1 MSFLAI
7 HPHERKR
14 RMKLLALLRTGLS
27 SLYQSVKRFPLTI
40 FLTTVT
46 TVLLIIISRAEG
58 VTTLE
63 TLTRLAMVTALGIP
77 VTLSIALTFERTK
90 TARAVEF
97 GSYALAFCLLVL
109 YYIFLLPKFGMVTIT
124 RYIAVT
130 LALYLAFLFAPYFY
144 NRPSFEMY
152 VIKVLNRFLVT
163 AIYSAILFG
172 GLALTLL
179 TIDLLLGID
188 VSFTFYANVWFVVA
202 GVFAPC
208 FFLAGLPATD
218 QDMAKETY
226 PTVLKVL
233 LLYIVMPIILTYTLI
248 LYIYFLKTLLTLKW
262 PEGTVSHLVLWYSV
276 FSAGVI
282 FLVYPLEG
290 DNKFVQF
297 FTTWFPKLVL
307 PAIIVMFM
315 AITVRINAY
324 GVTENRYFVVAL
336 GLWVFG
342 IMLYYSLSKH
352 FKNIVLPISLALVA
366 LLAVLGPWSAYS
378 VSRYSQ
384 NARFETL
391 ATEYNMV
398 NGNTLQKPD
407 REISLED
414 KKAIVSILEYFER
427 SHSLSQVRLLPPHF
441 ELQYMEPVFG
451 FSREDI
457 WAVPGKKEYFH
468 LQTQVKSLDIRDYDH
483 LLRSDNLRQES
494 IAVGPLTVKCSP
506 EDLEL
511 LVLHGDQE
519 LYVKDLRRFAEQVIE
534 RHGAASL
541 ELPVQDMTFIE
552 ENENIQI
559 KIIFTRIVGKA
570 EAKQITFED
579 LEFYLLLKFQQ

>member
-1 MSFLAI
+1 
-7 HPHERKR
+7 
-14 RMKLLALLRTGLS
+14 MKLLALLRTGLS

-46 TVLLIIISRAEG
+46 TALLIIVSRVDG
-58 VTTLE
+58 GTTIE
-63 TLTRLAMVTALGIP
+63 TLSRLAMVTALGIP
-77 VTLSIALTFERTK
+77 ATLSIALAFERRK
-90 TARAVEF
+90 SARAMEF
-97 GSYALAFCLLVL
+97 GSYALAFCFLAL
-109 YYIFLLPKFGMVTIT
+109 YYFFLLPKFGMVSIT

-130 LALYLAFLFAPYFY
+130 IALYLAFLFVPYFY
-144 NRPSFEMY
+144 KRSGFEMY
-152 VIKVLNRFLVT
+152 VIKILNRFLVT

-188 VSFTFYANVWFVVA
+188 VSFTFYSNVWFIVA

-208 FFLAGLPATD
+208 FFLAGLPAID

-226 PTVLKVL
+226 PAVLKVL

-248 LYIYFLKTLLTLKW
+248 LYTYFLKTLLTLKW

-282 FLVYPLEG
+282 FLIYPLERG
-290 DNKFVQF
+290 NKFVQF

-315 AITVRINAY
+315 AIAVRINAY

-342 IMLYYSLSKH
+342 VMLYYSLAKR
-352 FKNIVLPISLALVA
+352 FKNIVLPVSLALVA
-366 LLAVLGPWSAYS
+366 LLTVMGPWSAYS

-384 NARFETL
+384 NARFEIL

-427 SHSLSQVRLLPPHF
+427 SHSLSELRLLPPHF
-441 ELQYMEPVFG
+441 ELQNMEPVFG

-457 WAVPGKKEYFH
+457 WAVPGKQEYFH
-468 LQTQVKSLDIRDYDH
+468 VQTQIKSLDISDYDY
-483 LLRSDNLRQES
+483 LLKSDSLRQES
-494 IAVGPLTVKCSP
+494 IAVGPLTVKYSP

-511 LVLHGDQE
+511 VVLHRDQE
-519 LYVKDLRRFAEQVIE
+519 LYANDLRRFAEQVIE
-534 RHGAASL
+534 RQGTASL
-541 ELPVQDMTFIE
+541 ELPMQDMTFIE
-552 ENENIQI
+552 ENKDIQI
-559 KIIFTRIVGKA
+559 QIIFTRIIGKA
-570 EAKQITFED
+570 ESKQITFED
-579 LEFYLLLKFQQ
+579 LEFYLLLNFQH